1 MATYVFITVLMI
13 KQILNYLNISWVGVI
28 ITLVISIFAII
39 LSVFLYF
46 KSKQKYSL
54 NHYVSSTLLI
64 NKNDT
69 EKPEEVEILF
79 AGKSVD
85 KLYKTLIYIWNS
97 GNLTIR
103 RTDLETIDKLRLS
116 IENNTEVLSI
126 KIIQVT
132 RDVINFSI
140 DNQIDSKNH
149 EIKFDYLDP
158 KDGAVIEVFHTG
170 DLNDL
175 KLKGIVIGIP
185 EIIGGKQANKLNKQ
199 IANMVFES
207 TSLIITKTRLFGV
220 VISMTGIAMFIFS
233 GYLHFNPDFKLT
245 HSLSDGLALGLG
257 GLIYLFFG
265 IALLY
270 TNKRKFP
277 KELELKEKN
286 EHKEDIRSRLVEF
299 DS

>member
-1 MATYVFITVLMI
+1 MI
-13 KQILNYLNISWVGVI
+13 KQILDYLNISWVGVI

-39 LSVFLYF
+39 LTVFLYF

-54 NHYVSSTLLI
+54 NHYVSSNLLI

-103 RTDLETIDKLRLS
+103 RTDLETIDKLRIS
-116 IENNTEVLSI
+116 IENNTEVLSM
-126 KIIQVT
+126 KIIHVT
-132 RDVINFSI
+132 RNVINFSI

-170 DLNDL
+170 NLNDL
-175 KLKGIVIGIP
+175 KLKGTVIGISDLIGNKNTNKFNK
-185 EIIGGKQANKLNKQ
+185 EIAEI
-199 IANMVFES
+199 VFES
-207 TSLIITKTRLFGV
+207 TSFIMTKIWMFGV
-220 VISMTGIAMFIFS
+220 LILVIGAAMCFCS
-233 GYLHFNPDFKLT
+233 AYLYFNPDFKLIHT
-245 HSLSDGLALGLG
+245 FSDGLALGLG
-257 GLIYLFFG
+257 GFIYLFFG

-286 EHKEDIRSRLVEF
+286 ENKEDIRSRLGEF
-299 DS
+299 DF